1 MVVDDVQMISV
12 FPNRVCCFVVSP
24 CFKMVTEINLTPS
37 KIHFCS
43 ERVLYNLEVAIF
55 QQRSE
60 KPNPVKFSLVLI
72 SQLGSWGSR
81 NCWELNNGSFF
92 QKIRTSDEAQSKGAA
107 YLIFRLQKRLMVV
120 FFEHFSTSHKQIIIN
135 SIFSFHF

>member
-1 MVVDDVQMISV
+1 MISV

-24 CFKMVTEINLTPS
+24 CFKMVTEINLTLS

-60 KPNPVKFSLVLI
+60 KPNPGKFWKNIGLIGKKGCKHCHLVH
-72 SQLGSWGSR
+72 
-81 NCWELNNGSFF
+81 
-92 QKIRTSDEAQSKGAA
+92 RT
-107 YLIFRLQKRLMVV
+107 
-120 FFEHFSTSHKQIIIN
+120 N
-135 SIFSFHF
+135 SIIKEMWEKSTKK